1 MKKYMDCKIEGNIA
15 VITLNN
21 PPVNALSPEVTAELS
36 ATLDELRPNRD
47 VRVLILTAT
56 GKIFVAGANIE
67 VFKHLDRK
75 SGEEYALAVDDM
87 QRKLEEFDWPVIAAI
102 NGHALGGGCE
112 LAMAC
117 DIRIA
122 SSKAR
127 FGQPEVT
134 LGVIPGAGGT
144 QRLPRLV
151 PIGKAKKMLYTGE
164 HITADEA
171 ERIGLVD
178 LVVEPGTELEE
189 AKKLAEKILKNAPV
203 AVKFAKKCVNRGM
216 QTSLSDGL
224 MLESTLFGELFET
237 SDVKEGVD
245 AFFGKRP
252 ADFKGK

>member
-1 MKKYMDCKIEGNIA
+1 MNEYTRCEIENNIA
-15 VITLNN
+15 VITISN
-21 PPVNALSPEVTAELS
+21 PPVNALSPEVTRELNDR
-36 ATLDELRPNRD
+36 LDELKNNRI

-56 GKIFVAGANIE
+56 GKTFVAGANIE
-67 VFKHLDRK
+67 IFKHLDRK
-75 SGEEYALAVDDM
+75 SGEEYALSVDDM
-87 QRKLEEFDWPVIAAI
+87 QRKLEEFEWPVIAAI

-112 LAMAC
+112 LAMCC

-122 SSKAR
+122 SRNAR

-144 QRLPRLV
+144 QRLPRLI

-178 LVVEPGTELEE
+178 MVVEPGNELEE
-189 AKKLAEKILKNAPV
+189 AMKLAARIVNNAPV
-203 AVKFAKKCVNRGM
+203 AIRFAKKAVNRGLQM
-216 QTSLSDGL
+216 ALADGL
-224 MLESTLFGELFET
+224 MMEATLFGELFET

-245 AFFGKRP
+245 AFFNKRP

>member
-1 MKKYMDCKIEGNIA
+1 MKKYLDCKIEGNIA

-36 ATLDELRPNRD
+36 AALDELKPNRE
-47 VRVLILTAT
+47 VRVLILTAA

-67 VFKHLDRK
+67 IFKHLDRK

-87 QRKLEEFDWPVIAAI
+87 QRKLEEFEWPVIAAI

-122 SSKAR
+122 SSRAR

-151 PIGKAKKMLYTGE
+151 PVGKAKKILFTGE
-164 HITADEA
+164 PITAEEA

-178 LVVEPGTELEE
+178 VVVEPGTELAE
-189 AKKLAEKILKNAPV
+189 AKKLAERILRNAPV
-203 AVKFAKKCVNRGM
+203 AVRFVKKCVNRGLQM
-216 QTSLSDGL
+216 PLGDAL
-224 MLESTLFGELFET
+224 MMESTLFGELFET
-237 SDVKEGVD
+237 SDVREGVD
-245 AFFGKRP
+245 AFFNKRP